1 VTALHLNEHAGLAV
15 AGTEKGRVRAFS
27 IPSGDMLAHL
37 PEAHHDAVDTVAL
50 SPDGN
55 LVATA
60 GRDREIRLWRADGTP
75 ILTLPPTAAV
85 TMLVF
90 TPDGKDLITLADG
103 ERGLRR
109 WHLDRLEAE
118 LSALGLQA
126 PGP

>member
-1 VTALHLNEHAGLAV
+1 MSRTAWRTA
-15 AGTEKGRVRAFS
+15 
-27 IPSGDMLAHL
+27 PLAHL
-37 PEAHHDAVDTVAL
+37 PKAHDDAVDAAAL

-55 LVATA
+55 LLATG
-60 GRDREIRLWRADGTP
+60 GRDRVIRLWRSDGTP
-75 ILTLPPTAAV
+75 ILRLPATAAV
-85 TMLVF
+85 TMVAF

-118 LSALGLQA
+118 LSALGLDA